1 MTIRVLIA
9 DDQALIRAGLVALF
23 TAAPGFEVVGEAAD
37 GEQAVA
43 AAARTSPDV
52 ILMDIRMPV
61 LDGIAA
67 TRRILANHRTA
78 AQRETEQRDA
88 GRPETGQH
96 DTGHRR
102 TGRRKTDQ
110 RETDQRET
118 DHRAADRPDAD
129 QSDAD
134 QRDAGHREDAPRV
147 IVLTTFDLPEYVY
160 TALGEGASGF
170 LVKDTPPE
178 RIISAVRTIAAG
190 DILVAPHITH
200 RLIETYAQHHR
211 ATAIGA
217 PQLEALTARETEV
230 LRLVGNGLTNGQI
243 AQRLVLS
250 EATVKTHVK
259 RMMGKLGLSSRA
271 QAVVVA
277 YESGL
282 IVPTAA
288 NLDRPR

>member
-1 MTIRVLIA
+1 MTIRVLVA

-43 AAARTSPDV
+43 VAARTSPDV

-67 TRRILANHRTA
+67 TRRILAAHREA
-78 AQRETEQRDA
+78 SHPRADDHPEPD
-88 GRPETGQH
+88 RPEP
-96 DTGHRR
+96 
-102 TGRRKTDQ
+102 
-110 RETDQRET
+110 
-118 DHRAADRPDAD
+118 DRPEPDVPEFDAR
-129 QSDAD
+129 A
-134 QRDAGHREDAPRV
+134 EPPRIV
-147 IVLTTFDLPEYVY
+147 VLTTFDLPEYVY

-211 ATAIGA
+211 ATTVGA
-217 PQLEALTARETEV
+217 PRLRALTARETEV
-230 LRLVGNGLTNGQI
+230 LRLVGNGLTNAQI

-259 RMMGKLGLSSRA
+259 RMMGKLDLSSRA

-288 NLDRPR
+288 SRERPR

>member
-1 MTIRVLIA
+1 MTVRVLVA

-37 GEQAVA
+37 GAQAVA
-43 AAARTSPDV
+43 LAATTAPDV
-52 ILMDIRMPV
+52 VLMDIRMPV

-67 TRRILANHRTA
+67 TREILA
-78 AQRETEQRDA
+78 EA
-88 GRPETGQH
+88 G
-96 DTGHRR
+96 
-102 TGRRKTDQ
+102 
-110 RETDQRET
+110 
-118 DHRAADRPDAD
+118 
-129 QSDAD
+129 
-134 QRDAGHREDAPRV
+134 EDPPRV
-147 IVLTTFDLPEYVY
+147 VVLTTFDLPEYVY

-190 DILVAPHITH
+190 DILIAPHITH

-211 ATAIGA
+211 ATSIGA
-217 PQLEALTARETEV
+217 PQLATLTARETEV
-230 LRLVGNGLTNGQI
+230 LRLVGNGLTNAQI

-259 RMMGKLGLSSRA
+259 RMMGKLALSSRA

-277 YESGL
+277 YETGL
-282 IVPTAA
+282 IVP
-288 NLDRPR
+288 RPAG

>member
-1 MTIRVLIA
+1 VTIRVLIA

-37 GEQAVA
+37 GAQAVA
-43 AAARTSPDV
+43 MAARTSPDV

-67 TRRILANHRTA
+67 TRQILGADR
-78 AQRETEQRDA
+78 
-88 GRPETGQH
+88 
-96 DTGHRR
+96 
-102 TGRRKTDQ
+102 DQ
-110 RETDQRET
+110 R
-118 DHRAADRPDAD
+118 ADREEP
-129 QSDAD
+129 
-134 QRDAGHREDAPRV
+134 PRIV
-147 IVLTTFDLPEYVY
+147 VLTTFDLPEYVY

-170 LVKDTPPE
+170 LAKDTPPE

-211 ATAIGA
+211 ATAVGA
-217 PQLEALTARETEV
+217 PQLAALTARETEV
-230 LRLVGNGLTNGQI
+230 LRLVGNGLTNAQI

-259 RMMGKLGLSSRA
+259 RMMGKLALSSRA

-282 IVPTAA
+282 IVPTG
-288 NLDRPR
+288 NRDRTG

>member
-37 GEQAVA
+37 GAQAVA
-43 AAARTSPDV
+43 VAARTSPDV

-61 LDGIAA
+61 LDGIVA
-67 TRRILANHRTA
+67 TRRILAAHRDPDA
-78 AQRETEQRDA
+78 HRPADHDPGHDREPD
-88 GRPETGQH
+88 
-96 DTGHRR
+96 GHR
-102 TGRRKTDQ
+102 Q
-110 RETDQRET
+110 
-118 DHRAADRPDAD
+118 ADRD
-129 QSDAD
+129 
-134 QRDAGHREDAPRV
+134 REDPPRIV
-147 IVLTTFDLPEYVY
+147 VLTTFDLPEYVY

-190 DILVAPHITH
+190 DILIAPHITH

-211 ATAIGA
+211 ATAVGA
-217 PQLEALTARETEV
+217 PRPAALTARETEV
-230 LRLVGNGLTNGQI
+230 LRLVGNGLTNAQI

-259 RMMGKLGLSSRA
+259 RMMGKLALSSRA

-282 IVPTAA
+282 IVPTG
-288 NLDRPR
+288 NRDRTG

>member
-1 MTIRVLIA
+1 VTIRVLIA

-23 TAAPGFEVVGEAAD
+23 TAAPGFEVVGEAVD

-43 AAARTSPDV
+43 LAARTSPDV

-67 TRRILANHRTA
+67 TRLILAA
-78 AQRETEQRDA
+78 
-88 GRPETGQH
+88 
-96 DTGHRR
+96 
-102 TGRRKTDQ
+102 
-110 RETDQRET
+110 
-118 DHRAADRPDAD
+118 
-129 QSDAD
+129 
-134 QRDAGHREDAPRV
+134 HREPAASDPAATGTDTDRADPPRIV
-147 IVLTTFDLPEYVY
+147 VLTTFDLPEYVY

-217 PQLEALTARETEV
+217 PQLQTLTARETEV

-259 RMMGKLGLSSRA
+259 RTMGKLGLSSRA

-282 IVPTAA
+282 IVP
-288 NLDRPR
+288 NRDRAR